1 MSYMREQWRERKSIK
16 KQLKIKRHKIQ
27 FYFLSKDVLNEGT
40 MEGEEVN
47 QETAQSIASQDSV
60 LFFEQ
65 RCPE

>member
-1 MSYMREQWRERKSIK
+1 
-16 KQLKIKRHKIQ
+16 
-27 FYFLSKDVLNEGT
+27 

-47 QETAQSIASQDSV
+47 QETAQNKASQDSV